1 MFSRLAHR
9 YLPLALILALVLAA
23 SFGRTGDVAAAAG
36 NGNGRTIAV
45 TGVGS
50 VGGEP
55 AIVHIIAVV
64 GPGKSADKVAAAA
77 LEAQGARALTKAE
90 FSTLSNSW
98 DQFFDGTATPS
109 VDQRYNGSN
118 SPEGLVQVQDEMEAA
133 RATWNADDNN
143 SVFAFGGRMPT
154 DGLACPSLI
163 KECKGKQYFDSYN
176 DVSWVELRGST
187 TLAVAWS
194 GTSTDESD
202 VAFNTKFNWTIDGA
216 GTPYD
221 IQTVALHEFGH
232 VAGLGHST
240 ESDSVMLPNYGGV
253 DRDLGDDDIA
263 GLQFIYDGGDPY
275 DDGGGTDSSSGD
287 PTVIYV
293 GSDGGFTN
301 GDGVGYD
308 TSGKKGRDLIIT
320 ATITDGTTG
329 VEGVSVSISVDDADG
344 LYGTGSGTTDSNGQ
358 VKWKIRNG
366 ASGTW
371 STTVVSATIGSV
383 NCTGCPDGKHSYPD
397 S

>member
-109 VDQRYNGSN
+109 VDQRYNGSDAPTG
-118 SPEGLVQVQDEMEAA
+118 SAQTEMETA
-133 RATWNADDNN
+133 RATWNAVN
-143 SVFAFGGRMPT
+143 SVFAFGGAMPT

-163 KECKGKQYFDSYN
+163 KECKGKQYFDSFN
-176 DVSWVELRGST
+176 DVSWVALRGST

-202 VAFNTKFNWTIDGA
+202 VAFNTKFNWTTDGA

-221 IQTVALHEFGH
+221 IQTIALHEFGH

-263 GLQFIYDGGDPY
+263 GLQFIYDGGPAY
-275 DDGGGTDSSSGD
+275 DDGGGTDPPAGDPPAGD

-293 GSDGGFTN
+293 GSDGNSTN
-301 GDGVGYD
+301 GDGIAYT
-308 TSGKKGRDLIIT
+308 TSGRKDRDLIIT
-320 ATITDGTTG
+320 ATITDGTDG
-329 VEGVSVSISVDDADG
+329 VEGVSVSISVDNADG
-344 LYGTGSGTTDSNGQ
+344 PYGSGSGTTDSNGQ
-358 VKWKIRNG
+358 VKWRIRNG

-371 STTVVSATIGSV
+371 STTVDSATIGSV
-383 NCTGCPDGKHSYPD
+383 SCTGCPDGPHTYP
-397 S
+397 